1 MTVAGTT
8 PYAWPY
14 DDALAGERL
23 ALVIAGA
30 DADWAS
36 RVQRSHEHLFV
47 LRALANEVAVLGGL
61 VVRVGHPS
69 RLRVPAPLVDLPSQ
83 ADVRAGGIDGFF
95 ASTLDGVLRGAGRSL
110 VVLAGF
116 GLEGPVH
123 STLRSANDR
132 GYECLTLRDAC
143 AVLDPECEHASY
155 SSIEMSGGI
164 FGAVGDSAALLQA
177 LHATVPLEVE

>member
-1 MTVAGTT
+1 MTVDRTT

-14 DDALAGERL
+14 HDALCGERL

-36 RVQRSHEHLFV
+36 RVQRSHEHLLF
-47 LRALANEVAVLGGL
+47 LRGLANEIAVLGGL
-61 VVRVGHPS
+61 VVRVGHPG
-69 RLRVPAPLVDLPSQ
+69 RLRDPAPLLDLRAQ
-83 ADVRAGGIDGFF
+83 VDVRAGGIDGFY
-95 ASTLDGVLRGAGRSL
+95 ASALDSVLRGARRSL
-110 VVLAGF
+110 LVFAGF

-132 GYECLTLRDAC
+132 GYECLTLRDGC

-164 FGAVGDSAALLQA
+164 FGAVGDSAALLHA
-177 LHATVPLEVE
+177 LHQTVPLEVE

>member
-1 MTVAGTT
+1 MTVARTT
-8 PYAWPY
+8 PYAWPC
-14 DDALAGERL
+14 DDALSGERL
-23 ALVIAGA
+23 ALVIVGA

-36 RVQRSHEHLFV
+36 RVQRAHEHLQ
-47 LRALANEVAVLGGL
+47 LIRGLANEVAVLGGV
-61 VVRVGHPS
+61 VVRVGHPG
-69 RLRVPAPLVDLPSQ
+69 RLRDPAPLVDLPAQ
-83 ADVRAGGIDGFF
+83 IDIRAGGIDGFF
-95 ASTLDGVLRGAGRSL
+95 ASALDSALRTARRSL
-110 VVLAGF
+110 VVFAGF

-143 AVLDPECEHASY
+143 AVLDPECEHAAY

-164 FGAVGDSAALLQA
+164 FGAVGESAALLHA